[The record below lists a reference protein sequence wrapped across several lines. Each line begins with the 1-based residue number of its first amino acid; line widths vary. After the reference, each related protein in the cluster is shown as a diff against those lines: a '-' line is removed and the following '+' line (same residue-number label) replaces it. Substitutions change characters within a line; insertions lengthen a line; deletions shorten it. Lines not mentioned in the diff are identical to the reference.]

1 MFKRII
7 YDDWAQVVPII
18 SFVLTFAVFAFT
30 TIRACLLSKDR
41 REQLANIPLKD
52 SISENHPAA

>member
-7 YDDWAQVVPII
+7 YDDWTHVVPII
-18 SFVLTFAVFAFT
+18 SFVITFAVFAFT

-41 REQLANIPLKD
+41 REHLANIPLRD
-52 SISENHPAA
+52 SNSENQPSS